1 MREGAFWR
9 VPLALCRAGV
19 GVVGRDSLVT
29 GRSVPCGAF
38 AGRGPAQGEGR
49 AGWLGG
55 QRAGQ
60 RGGGGQREGGRPHP
74 HPSGPGGQGQDGD
87 FPAPVCSSALPRS
100 AHSPRP
106 RTPQGK
112 RTR

>member
-55 QRAGQ
+55 ER
-60 RGGGGQREGGRPHP
+60 
-74 HPSGPGGQGQDGD
+74 
-87 FPAPVCSSALPRS
+87 
-100 AHSPRP
+100 
-106 RTPQGK
+106 
-112 RTR
+112 